1 VVVCKR
7 CYGAEVAVRLAEA
20 LVVVEVANTVAVRR
34 VLFQMDVNR
43 CYGAEVA
50 NEVVANEVV
59 VRRVRIIPQCAS
71 CEQCK

>member
-1 VVVCKR
+1 VVVVCKR

-50 NEVVANEVV
+50 NTVA
-59 VRRVRIIPQCAS
+59 VRRVLFQMDV
-71 CEQCK
+71 K